1 MSPPSAGR
9 RVMPLARRWL
19 LAGALG
25 VAVAVCWAGRLT
37 PGWLPPPPRLP
48 ESADEPEEPPR
59 RRRRVAADSGRGRPL
74 LLFGLPAAGRTALL
88 VRALLDR
95 PAGVTV
101 PRPVT
106 DRPDTTSDPDRLLVQ
121 HVPPAQLTA
130 DRAAGRVLG
139 VHRRGGHRYGIPLDW
154 HAVVPREA
162 PLRLIKAP
170 LSELARLRRLCTAAD
185 TAECTAEG
193 ADDRGTEDA
202 TDVATED
209 ATDVFTEDATDEA
222 TDVATEDATD
232 VATEDATDVATED
245 ATDDSV
251 SHTIASAADATDTAT
266 ASTPEITD
274 TTVTCSQDVTPTGK
288 SPSTTDAAKDSR
300 AQCTDTSHSD
310 PVDNTTGGTSCAVP
324 SSATRPLLVFI
335 DVSDRS
341 ELAVRL
347 CRRDGLSLRAAEL
360 RVRAAESELAVALAG
375 DPPQHCFDAVITN
388 DSLHW
393 AADRLVRLVDEQ
405 LGDRGARSPTAGEE
419 SKMHSARQRLCPSA
433 AAAAAVTAADGDDNY
448 GDD

>member
-1 MSPPSAGR
+1 
-9 RVMPLARRWL
+9 MPLARRWL

-37 PGWLPPPPRLP
+37 PGWLPPPPRP
-48 ESADEPEEPPR
+48 PGSADEPEEPPR

-74 LLFGLPAAGRTALL
+74 LLFGLPAAGRTALV

-121 HVPPAQLTA
+121 HVPPVQLTA

-139 VHRRGGHRYGIPLDW
+139 VHRRGGHRYGTPLDW

-170 LSELARLRRLCTAAD
+170 LSELTRLRRLCTAAD
-185 TAECTAEG
+185 TAECMAEE
-193 ADDRGTEDA
+193 ADDRGTEGA

-209 ATDVFTEDATDEA
+209 ATDG
-222 TDVATEDATD
+222 
-232 VATEDATDVATED
+232 
-245 ATDDSV
+245 SV
-251 SHTIASAADATDTAT
+251 NHTIASAADATDTAA
-266 ASTPEITD
+266 ASTPDITD
-274 TTVTCSQDVTPTGK
+274 TTITCSPDVKPTGK
-288 SPSTTDAAKDSR
+288 SPSTTDAATDST
-300 AQCTDTSHSD
+300 AQCTDTCHTD

-341 ELAVRL
+341 ELAIRL
-347 CRRDGLSLRAAEL
+347 SRRDGLSLRAAEL

-405 LGDRGARSPTAGEE
+405 LGDGGARSPTAGEE
-419 SKMHSARQRLCPSA
+419 SKMHSARQKLCPSA
-433 AAAAAVTAADGDDNY
+433 AAATTATAADGDDNY